1 MNRASFAGAVAA
13 SFMASLVVLFVVVAG
28 GVASASP
35 GAPVPAPAP
44 DGTGVRLRP
53 AAADNRRIVG
63 ILEVRVDGVPDEVKE
78 SFQRRLDEQLDT
90 KHYWLASRARMKQ
103 MMMRST
109 TWTEG
114 CLFGPCITEVRTHT
128 GADLVLL
135 ASLTGAG
142 TTFGYVV
149 TLVRTDTGRVLQQ
162 HSERCEVC
170 TVNEALDKAT
180 QATVALLNTV
190 PDKLPDEAAAQI
202 ATVDLAVGRVK
213 QELTAHDRHA
223 TRLGI
228 ALALVGLVA
237 MVSGIV
243 VYEVDHQPR
252 YALATA
258 VGGGALAAG
267 GVVVLAF

>member
-1 MNRASFAGAVAA
+1 VNRASLAGLVVGSVALATATGAVAA
-13 SFMASLVVLFVVVAG
+13 
-28 GVASASP
+28 P
-35 GAPVPAPAP
+35 GDERPAPAP
-44 DGTGVRLRP
+44 DAVRLRP

-103 MMMRST
+103 MMLRST

-114 CLFGPCITEVRTHT
+114 CLVGPCITEVRTHT

-135 ASLTGAG
+135 ATLTGAG

-162 HSERCEVC
+162 HSERCDVC

-180 QATVALLNTV
+180 LATVALLNNV
-190 PDKLPDEAAAQI
+190 PDKLPDEAAAQT
-202 ATVDLAVGRVK
+202 AERDLAVGKVAHQLAERDHR
-213 QELTAHDRHA
+213 TAH
-223 TRLGI
+223 LGI
-228 ALALVGLVA
+228 ALTVAGVAALAGGLVA
-237 MVSGIV
+237 
-243 VYEVDHQPR
+243 YQLDHHAS
-252 YALATA
+252 YGLATA
-258 VGGGALAAG
+258 TAGGALAAS
-267 GVVVLAF
+267 GVVVLVF